1 MITTTRCPSCKT
13 RFRVSEEQLKLA
25 DGWVRCGHCADI
37 FDATLSLRRQETEGD
52 STDETGFE
60 PSRIDTVI
68 GDDSRWGDAA
78 ADPQR
83 IKRRQPTPEEP
94 SGLGLLPD
102 TDVAPLPQAMAAPS
116 ASAAEP
122 EFVRQAR
129 RRAFWHRPATRAA
142 LGVLSVALVVLLL
155 GQWALHQRDRLAA
168 TDPSLQPHLA
178 RVCAWLGCELR
189 PWRQI
194 DALRIDSATLLRK
207 KGNDYQLDLVLRNQA
222 HQPVAVPALE
232 LSLTN
237 SREQVIVRRVLTPAE
252 LVAEATVPGNGQL
265 SLSVPLQ
272 VTLGADQTMAGYNT
286 FIFYP

>member
-83 IKRRQPTPEEP
+83 IKRRQPKLDEP

-102 TDVAPLPQAMAAPS
+102 TDVAPLPEATAAPS

-142 LGVLSVALVVLLL
+142 LGVLSVALVALLL
-155 GQWALHQRDRLAA
+155 GQWALHQRDRLVA

-178 RVCAWLGCELR
+178 RACAWLGCELR

-194 DALRIDSATLLRK
+194 EALRIDSATLLRK
-207 KGNDYQLDLVLRNQA
+207 KGDDYQLDLVLRNQA
-222 HQPVAVPALE
+222 RQPVAVPALE

-272 VTLGADQTMAGYNT
+272 VKLGADQAMAGYNT

>member
-37 FDATLSLRRQETEGD
+37 FDATLSLRRQDDD
-52 STDETGFE
+52 SPDETGFE
-60 PSRIDTVI
+60 HSRIDTVI

-83 IKRRQPTPEEP
+83 IKRRQSAVAQT
-94 SGLGLLPD
+94 SRLGALPD
-102 TDVAPLPQAMAAPS
+102 TDLSPLPDEPSAAP
-116 ASAAEP
+116 AAEP

-129 RRAFWHRPATRAA
+129 RREFWHRPATRAA
-142 LGVLSVALVVLLL
+142 LGVCSAALVLLLL
-155 GQWALHQRDRLAA
+155 GQWALHERDRLAA
-168 TDPSLQPHLA
+168 TDPTLQPHLA
-178 RVCAWLGCELR
+178 RVCGWLGCELR

-207 KGNDYQLDLVLRNQA
+207 KGDDYQLDLVLSNQA
-222 HQPVAVPALE
+222 RQPVAVPALE
-232 LSLTN
+232 LSLTD
-237 SREQVIVRRVLTPAE
+237 SREQVIVRRVLTAPE
-252 LVAEATVPGNGQL
+252 LVAEATVPGDGQL

-272 VTLGADQTMAGYNT
+272 VKLGAGQTMAGYLT
-286 FIFYP
+286 RIFYP